1 MKKTIVMSIKKP
13 SKEKKKIILLK
24 EATKLVIASVKKKEK
39 PEIFSNLAT
48 FKPKCGMLK
57 KCSCFKITKRPQ
69 TSPSPIIKV

>member
-48 FKPKCGMLK
+48 FKPSVECLK
-57 KCSCFKITKRPQ
+57 SVAVLKL
-69 TSPSPIIKV
+69 PSAPKLVLVLL